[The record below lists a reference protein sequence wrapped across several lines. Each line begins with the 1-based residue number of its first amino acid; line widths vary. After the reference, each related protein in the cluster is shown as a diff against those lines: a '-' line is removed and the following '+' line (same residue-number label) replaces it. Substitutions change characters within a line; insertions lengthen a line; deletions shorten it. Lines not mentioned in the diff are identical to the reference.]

1 MAATAADVLK
11 LLIETDALVKDW
23 EEKRSKILAQFE
35 SIGNINTQLDS
46 LKK

>member
-1 MAATAADVLK
+1 MAATSDIFK
-11 LLIETDALVKDW
+11 LLMETDALVKDW